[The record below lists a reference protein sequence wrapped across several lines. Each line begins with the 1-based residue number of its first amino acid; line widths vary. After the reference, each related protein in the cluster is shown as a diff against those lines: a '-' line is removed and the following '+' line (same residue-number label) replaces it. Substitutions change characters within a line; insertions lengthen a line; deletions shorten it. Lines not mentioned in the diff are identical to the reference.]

1 MDELY
6 KAIED
11 KILASGF
18 PGQISGFD
26 IYNEICDFIEGK
38 ENGAYVFM
46 SKKDEDQVYEYN
58 LQIHEDDFNLST
70 LTITTKDNTYLIDFD
85 AQEEL

>member
-11 KILASGF
+11 KILTSGYNGQVSGF
-18 PGQISGFD
+18 E
-26 IYNEICDFIEGK
+26 IYNEICDFIDGK

-46 SKKDEDQVYEYN
+46 SKKEDDTIYEYN
-58 LQIHEDDFNLST
+58 LQIHEEDFNLST
-70 LTITTKDNTYLIDFD
+70 LTITTKEDTYLIDFD
-85 AQEEL
+85 A